1 MLACPLCATSM
12 NVMMKSIMF
21 RYIIKALD
29 IELAAPETG
38 NDHRRLVILT
48 GAYLVIN
55 FGYYL

>member
-1 MLACPLCATSM
+1 
-12 NVMMKSIMF
+12 MMKSIVV